1 MKIKTDMKK
10 FFSLLAVTFF
20 CMASLQPVSA
30 EVITPEVAKST
41 ADGLLSLD
49 TEFVGGGEATV
60 TPVTQDGTPVYYL
73 IEYNAGGWAIIAAQS
88 SSKPLI
94 AYNPTGEYEA
104 PEPMQAVLEANKQ
117 RIADVAKKNV
127 DYQHIGWS
135 RAAQRKAAATNPTPD
150 INPLITVNLDQS
162 APFNSQCP
170 TVNGQRVLVGCV
182 AVGMAQAMMVA
193 RYPDRPVGKYSYTDP
208 TVGYLS
214 IDYDAEAPY
223 DWDAM
228 YAAKETGNYNEIARL
243 LYHCGVSVN
252 MQYGLDGSGAYTVQV
267 ATALPR
273 NFQYDPELVRHVD
286 KLSNRDEWIAL
297 LLDELVLG
305 RAIVYHGS
313 SEDSGHCWNIDGWRQ
328 ATQMFHVNWGWNG
341 TGNSYFDIDA
351 MQDQYQGMS
360 FPYNNGV
367 VIGVGAPTTA
377 PYGLSLS
384 TTNIPLGAKAGTA
397 LADVVVRCE
406 DEDAEFSFTI
416 EGPEGLFGRVE
427 SPYTVENMKLVSKED
442 ITSAAKF
449 EYALITV
456 TNTATNESYTA
467 EFKLHLTTGIASVVS
482 DKIRVYPAVA
492 QDRITVEVPAAGG
505 SYAICTMSGALAG
518 EGSIEGYKTEISV
531 ASLPAG
537 VYLLKYV
544 HPDGVGVKSFI
555 VK

>member
-1 MKIKTDMKK
+1 MKK
-10 FFSLLAVTFF
+10 FLS
-20 CMASLQPVSA
+20 VSA
-30 EVITPEVAKST
+30 VSLFLCAALPAFGYVITPEVAKTT
-41 ADGLLSLD
+41 ADKLLSLD
-49 TEFVGGGEATV
+49 SDFVGAGEATV
-60 TPVTQDGTPVYYL
+60 TTVAEDGTPAYYV
-73 IEYNAGGWAIIAAQS
+73 IEYNAGGWAIVAAQS

-94 AYNPTGEYEA
+94 AYNPTGKYEA
-104 PEPMQAVLEANKQ
+104 PEPMQAVLDANKK
-117 RIADVAKKNV
+117 RIVAEAKENA
-127 DYQHIGWS
+127 DYQHIGWR
-135 RAAQRKAAATNPTPD
+135 RAAQRKPAAEPLSTPD
-150 INPLITVNLDQS
+150 VSPLISVDLNQS
-162 APFNSQCP
+162 APFYDQCP
-170 TVNGQRVLVGCV
+170 TVSGQHVLVGCV
-182 AVGMAQAMMVA
+182 AVGMGQAMMVA
-193 RYPDRPVGKYSYTDP
+193 RYPERPVGSYSYTDA

-228 YAAKETGNYNEIARL
+228 YAAETTGNYSEIARL
-243 LYHCGVSVN
+243 LYHCGVSVR
-252 MQYGLDGSGAYTVQV
+252 MQYGIDGSGAYSVDV
-267 ATALPR
+267 APALTR
-273 NFQYDPELVRHVD
+273 NFQYDPELIRYVSKSDYSRE
-286 KLSNRDEWIAL
+286 EWMAL

-305 RAIVYHGS
+305 RAIIYGGDNGEV
-313 SEDSGHCWNIDGWRQ
+313 GHCWNIDGWRQ
-328 ATQMFHVNWGWNG
+328 ATQMFHVNWGWG
-341 TGNSYFDIDA
+341 GYGNSYFDIEA
-351 MQDQYQGMS
+351 MEDQYQGMS

-384 TTNIPLGAKAGTA
+384 TTNIPLGAKAGTV
-397 LADVVVRCE
+397 LADVMVRCE

>member
-1 MKIKTDMKK
+1 MKK
-10 FFSLLAVTFF
+10 FFSLLAIAFLCLTS
-20 CMASLQPVSA
+20 MISVSA
-30 EVITPEVAKST
+30 EVIAPELAKTT
-41 ADGLLSLD
+41 ADNLLSLD
-49 TEFVGGGEATV
+49 KEFVGAGEATV
-60 TPVTQDGTPVYYL
+60 TTVTEEGVPVYYL

-117 RIADVAKKNV
+117 RIADVAKKNA

-170 TVNGQRVLVGCV
+170 TVSGQRVLVGCV

-243 LYHCGVSVN
+243 LYHCGVSVD
-252 MQYGLDGSGAYTVQV
+252 MQYGLDGSSAFLALV
-267 ATALPR
+267 ASALTR
-273 NFQYDPELVRHVD
+273 NFQYNPKLVRCEA
-286 KLSNRDEWIAL
+286 EWNFSREEWMDL
-297 LLDELVLG
+297 LLDELVRG
-305 RAIVYHGS
+305 RVIVYNGD
-313 SEDSGHCWNIDGWRQ
+313 SEDGGHCWNLDGWKQ
-328 ATQMFHVNWGWNG
+328 ATQTFHVNWGWNG
-341 TGNSYFDIDA
+341 SGNSYFDIDD
-351 MQDQYQGMS
+351 MQYY
-360 FPYNNGV
+360 PNNNGA

-377 PYGLSLS
+377 PYGLNLS
-384 TTNIPLGAKAGTA
+384 TTSIPLGTAAGVA
-397 LADVVVRCE
+397 LADVQVLCE
-406 DEDAEFSFTI
+406 DEEAEFSFTI

-427 SPYTVENMKLVSKED
+427 SPYTVENMKLVSTET
-442 ITSAAKF
+442 ITDAAKF
-449 EYALITV
+449 KYALITV
-456 TNTATNESYTA
+456 TNTSTGESFTR
-467 EFKLHLTTGIASVVS
+467 EFTLYLQNGSGGISSVFS
-482 DKIRVYPAVA
+482 NAMRLYPAITH
-492 QDRITVEVPAAGG
+492 DRLTVEVPVAGG
-505 SYAICTMSGALAG
+505 RYAIYTMTGALAG
-518 EGSIEGYKTEISV
+518 EGSIEGYEAQISV
-531 ASLPAG
+531 SSLPAG
-537 VYLLKYV
+537 TYLFKYV
-544 HPDGVGVKSFI
+544 HPEGVGVKNFI

>member
-1 MKIKTDMKK
+1 MKK
-10 FFSLLAVTFF
+10 FFSLLAIAFLCLTS
-20 CMASLQPVSA
+20 MIPVSA
-30 EVITPEVAKST
+30 EVIAPELAKTT
-41 ADGLLSLD
+41 ADNLLSLD
-49 TEFVGGGEATV
+49 SEFAGAGDATV
-60 TPVTQDGTPVYYL
+60 TTVTKDGVPVYYL
-73 IEYNAGGWAIIAAQS
+73 IEYNAGGWAIVSAQS
-88 SSKPLI
+88 SSNPLI
-94 AYNPTGEYEA
+94 AYNPTGKYEA
-104 PEPMQAVLEANKQ
+104 PEPMQAVLDVTGQ
-117 RIADVAKKNV
+117 RIAEVAKTKA
-127 DYQHIGWS
+127 DYQHVGWR
-135 RAAQRKAAATNPTPD
+135 RAAQRKPAATNTTPD
-150 INPLITVNLDQS
+150 VAPLITVNLDQS
-162 APFNSQCP
+162 APFNSYCP
-170 TVNGQRVLVGCV
+170 TVGGKRVLVGCV

-193 RYPDRPVGKYSYTDP
+193 RFPDRPVGKYSYTDP

-243 LYHCGVSVN
+243 LYHCGVSVD
-252 MQYGLDGSGAYTVQV
+252 MQYGVDGSGAYTVQV

-273 NFQYDPELVRHVD
+273 NFQYDRDLVRHVD
-286 KLSNRDEWIAL
+286 KLSNKDEWTAL

-305 RAIVYHGS
+305 RAIVYHGN
-313 SEDSGHCWNIDGWRQ
+313 SEDSGHCWNIDGWKQ

-427 SPYTVENMKLVSKED
+427 SPYRVENMKLVAKED
-442 ITSAAKF
+442 VTSSAKF

-456 TNTATNESYTA
+456 TNTATNESYTS
-467 EFKLHLTTGIASVVS
+467 EFKLHVTAGVSSALS
-482 DKIRVYPAVA
+482 DKKRGYTSITHDYL
-492 QDRITVEVPAAGG
+492 TVEVPVSGG
-505 SYAICTMSGALAG
+505 KYAIYTMTGALAG
-518 EGSIEGYKTEISV
+518 EGDLTDYTTRVSV

-537 VYLLKYV
+537 TYLLKYV
-544 HPDGVGVKSFI
+544 HSDGVGVKTFI

>member
-1 MKIKTDMKK
+1 MKK

-49 TEFVGGGEATV
+49 TEFVSGGEATI
-60 TPVTQDGTPVYYL
+60 TPVSQDGTPVYYL

-94 AYNPTGEYEA
+94 AYNPTGKYEA
-104 PEPMQAVLEANKQ
+104 PEPMQAVLNANKQ
-117 RIADVAKKNV
+117 RIADVAKKNA
-127 DYQHIGWS
+127 DYQHVGWS
-135 RAAQRKAAATNPTPD
+135 RAAQRKPAAANPTPD

-162 APFNSQCP
+162 APFNSYCP
-170 TVNGQRVLVGCV
+170 TVSGQRVLVGCV

-228 YAAKETGNYNEIARL
+228 YAAKTTGNYSEIARL

-273 NFQYDPELVRHVD
+273 NFQYDPDLVRHVD
-286 KLSNRDEWIAL
+286 KLSNKDEWTAL

-313 SEDSGHCWNIDGWRQ
+313 SENSGHCWNIDGWKQ
-328 ATQMFHVNWGWNG
+328 ATQMFHVNWGWSG
-341 TGNSYFDIDA
+341 YGNSYFDIDA

-377 PYGLSLS
+377 PYGLNLS

-467 EFKLHLTTGIASVVS
+467 EFKLHLTSGITSVLS
-482 DKIRVYPAVA
+482 NKMRVYPAITH
-492 QDRITVEVPAAGG
+492 DRLTVEVPVAGG
-505 SYAICTMSGALAG
+505 RYAIYTMTGALAG
-518 EGSIEGYKTEISV
+518 EGNLTDYETQISV
-531 ASLPAG
+531 SSLPAG
-537 VYLLKYV
+537 AYLLKYV
-544 HPDGVGVKSFI
+544 HPDGVGVKTFV

>member
-1 MKIKTDMKK
+1 MKK
-10 FFSLLAVTFF
+10 FLS
-20 CMASLQPVSA
+20 VSA
-30 EVITPEVAKST
+30 VSLFLCAAVPAFGYVIAPEVAKTT
-41 ADGLLSLD
+41 ADKLLSLD
-49 TEFVGGGEATV
+49 SDFTGAGAATV
-60 TPVTQDGTPVYYL
+60 TTVAEDGTPAYYV
-73 IEYNAGGWAIIAAQS
+73 IEYNAGGWAIVAAQS

-94 AYNPTGEYEA
+94 AYNPTGKYEA
-104 PEPMQAVLEANKQ
+104 PEPMQAVLDANKK
-117 RIADVAKKNV
+117 RIVAEAKENA
-127 DYQHIGWS
+127 DYQHIGWR
-135 RAAQRKAAATNPTPD
+135 RAAQRKPAAEPISTPD
-150 INPLITVNLDQS
+150 VSPLIAVDLNQS
-162 APFNSQCP
+162 APFYDQCP
-170 TVNGQRVLVGCV
+170 TVSGQHVLVGCV
-182 AVGMAQAMMVA
+182 AVGMGQAMMVA
-193 RYPDRPVGKYSYTDP
+193 RYPERPVGSYSYTDA

-313 SEDSGHCWNIDGWRQ
+313 SEDSGHCWNIDGWKQ

-427 SPYTVENMKLVSKED
+427 SPYRVENMKLVAKED
-442 ITSAAKF
+442 VTSSAKF

-456 TNTATNESYTA
+456 TNTATNESYTS
-467 EFKLHLTTGIASVVS
+467 EFKLHVTAGVSSALS
-482 DKIRVYPAVA
+482 DKMRVYPSITH
-492 QDRITVEVPAAGG
+492 DYLTVEVPVSGG
-505 SYAICTMSGALAG
+505 KYAIYTMTGALAG
-518 EGSIEGYKTEISV
+518 EGDLTDYTTRVSV

-537 VYLLKYV
+537 TYLLKYV
-544 HPDGVGVKSFI
+544 HSDGVGVKTFI

>member
-1 MKIKTDMKK
+1 MKK
-10 FFSLLAVTFF
+10 FFSLLAIAFLCLTS
-20 CMASLQPVSA
+20 MIPVSA
-30 EVITPEVAKST
+30 EVIAPELAKTT
-41 ADGLLSLD
+41 ADNLLSLD
-49 TEFVGGGEATV
+49 SEFAGAGDATV
-60 TPVTQDGTPVYYL
+60 TTVTKDGVPVYYL

-117 RIADVAKKNV
+117 RIADVAKKNA

-427 SPYTVENMKLVSKED
+427 SPYRVENMKLVAKED
-442 ITSAAKF
+442 VTSSAKF

-456 TNTATNESYTA
+456 TNTATNESYTS
-467 EFKLHLTTGIASVVS
+467 EFKLHVTAGVSSALS
-482 DKIRVYPAVA
+482 DKMRVYPSITH
-492 QDRITVEVPAAGG
+492 DYLTVEVPVSGG
-505 SYAICTMSGALAG
+505 KYAIYTMTGALAG
-518 EGSIEGYKTEISV
+518 EGDLTDYTTRVSV

-537 VYLLKYV
+537 TYLLKYV
-544 HPDGVGVKSFI
+544 HSDGVGVKTFI

>member
-1 MKIKTDMKK
+1 MKK
-10 FFSLLAVTFF
+10 FFSLLAIAFLCLTS
-20 CMASLQPVSA
+20 MIPVSA
-30 EVITPEVAKST
+30 EVIAPELAKTT
-41 ADGLLSLD
+41 ADNLLSLD
-49 TEFVGGGEATV
+49 SEFAGAGDATV
-60 TPVTQDGTPVYYL
+60 TTVTKDGVPVYYL
-73 IEYNAGGWAIIAAQS
+73 IEYNAGGWAIVSAQS
-88 SSKPLI
+88 SSNPLI
-94 AYNPTGEYEA
+94 AYNPTGKYEA
-104 PEPMQAVLEANKQ
+104 PEPMQAVLDVTGQ
-117 RIADVAKKNV
+117 RIAEVAKTKA
-127 DYQHIGWS
+127 DYQHVGWR
-135 RAAQRKAAATNPTPD
+135 RAAQRKPAATNTTPD
-150 INPLITVNLDQS
+150 VAPLITVNLDQS
-162 APFNSQCP
+162 APFNSYCP
-170 TVNGQRVLVGCV
+170 TVGGKRVLVGCV

-193 RYPDRPVGKYSYTDP
+193 RFPDRPVGKYSYTDP

-243 LYHCGVSVN
+243 LYHCGVSVD
-252 MQYGLDGSGAYTVQV
+252 MQYGVDGSGAYTVQV

-273 NFQYDPELVRHVD
+273 NFQYDRDLVRHVD
-286 KLSNRDEWIAL
+286 KLSNKDEWTAL

-305 RAIVYHGS
+305 RAIVYHGN
-313 SEDSGHCWNIDGWRQ
+313 SEDSGHCWNIDGWKQ

-384 TTNIPLGAKAGTA
+384 TTNIPLSAKAGTA

-427 SPYTVENMKLVSKED
+427 SPYRVENMKLVAKED
-442 ITSAAKF
+442 VTSSAKF

-456 TNTATNESYTA
+456 TNTATNESYTS
-467 EFKLHLTTGIASVVS
+467 EFKLHVTAGVSSALS
-482 DKIRVYPAVA
+482 DKMRVYPSITH
-492 QDRITVEVPAAGG
+492 DYLTVEVPVSGG
-505 SYAICTMSGALAG
+505 KYAIYTMTGALAG
-518 EGSIEGYKTEISV
+518 EGDLTDYTTRVSV

-537 VYLLKYV
+537 TYLLKYV
-544 HPDGVGVKSFI
+544 HSDGVGVKTFI

>member
-1 MKIKTDMKK
+1 M
-10 FFSLLAVTFF
+10 
-20 CMASLQPVSA
+20 
-30 EVITPEVAKST
+30 
-41 ADGLLSLD
+41 
-49 TEFVGGGEATV
+49 
-60 TPVTQDGTPVYYL
+60 
-73 IEYNAGGWAIIAAQS
+73 
-88 SSKPLI
+88 
-94 AYNPTGEYEA
+94 
-104 PEPMQAVLEANKQ
+104 
-117 RIADVAKKNV
+117 
-127 DYQHIGWS
+127 
-135 RAAQRKAAATNPTPD
+135 
-150 INPLITVNLDQS
+150 
-162 APFNSQCP
+162 
-170 TVNGQRVLVGCV
+170 
-182 AVGMAQAMMVA
+182 
-193 RYPDRPVGKYSYTDP
+193 
-208 TVGYLS
+208 
-214 IDYDAEAPY
+214 
-223 DWDAM
+223 
-228 YAAKETGNYNEIARL
+228 
-243 LYHCGVSVN
+243 
-252 MQYGLDGSGAYTVQV
+252 QV

-313 SEDSGHCWNIDGWRQ
+313 SEDSGHCWNIDGWKQ

-427 SPYTVENMKLVSKED
+427 SPYRVENMKLVAKED
-442 ITSAAKF
+442 VTSSAKF

-456 TNTATNESYTA
+456 TNTATNESYTS
-467 EFKLHLTTGIASVVS
+467 EFKLHVTAGVSSALS
-482 DKIRVYPAVA
+482 DKMRVYPSITH
-492 QDRITVEVPAAGG
+492 DYLTVEVPVSGG
-505 SYAICTMSGALAG
+505 KYAIYTMTGALAG
-518 EGSIEGYKTEISV
+518 EGDLTDYTTRVSV

-537 VYLLKYV
+537 TYLLKYV
-544 HPDGVGVKSFI
+544 HSDGVGVKTFI

>member
-10 FFSLLAVTFF
+10 FFSLLAVTFL
-20 CMASLQPVSA
+20 CMASMQPVSA
-30 EVITPEVAKST
+30 EVITPEVAKTT
-41 ADGLLSLD
+41 ADNLLSLD
-49 TEFVGGGEATV
+49 KEFVGAGEATV
-60 TPVTQDGTPVYYL
+60 TTVTEEGVPVYYL

-117 RIADVAKKNV
+117 RIADVAKKNA

-170 TVNGQRVLVGCV
+170 TVNGQHVLVGCV

-193 RYPDRPVGKYSYTDP
+193 RYPDRPVGSYSYTDA

-243 LYHCGVSVN
+243 LYHCGVSVD
-252 MQYGLDGSGAYTVQV
+252 MQYGLDGSSAFLALV
-267 ATALPR
+267 ASALTR
-273 NFQYDPELVRHVD
+273 NFQYNPKLVRCEA
-286 KLSNRDEWIAL
+286 EWNFSREEWMDL
-297 LLDELVLG
+297 LLDELVRG
-305 RAIVYHGS
+305 RVIVYNGD
-313 SEDSGHCWNIDGWRQ
+313 SEDGGHCWNLDGWKQ
-328 ATQMFHVNWGWNG
+328 ATQTFHVNWGWNG
-341 TGNSYFDIDA
+341 SGNSYFDIDD
-351 MQDQYQGMS
+351 MQYY
-360 FPYNNGV
+360 PNNNGA

-377 PYGLSLS
+377 PYGLNLS
-384 TTNIPLGAKAGTA
+384 TTSIPLGTAAGVA
-397 LADVVVRCE
+397 LADVQVLCE
-406 DEDAEFSFTI
+406 DEEAEFSFTI

-427 SPYTVENMKLVSKED
+427 SPYTVENMKLVSTET
-442 ITSAAKF
+442 ITDAAKF
-449 EYALITV
+449 KYALITV
-456 TNTATNESYTA
+456 TNTSTGESFTR
-467 EFKLHLTTGIASVVS
+467 EFTLYLQNGSGGISSVFS
-482 DKIRVYPAVA
+482 NAMRLYPAITH
-492 QDRITVEVPAAGG
+492 DRLTVEVPVAGG
-505 SYAICTMSGALAG
+505 RYAIYTMTGALAG
-518 EGSIEGYKTEISV
+518 EGSIEGYEAQISV
-531 ASLPAG
+531 SSLPAG
-537 VYLLKYV
+537 TYLFKYV
-544 HPDGVGVKSFI
+544 HPEGVGVKNFI

>member
-1 MKIKTDMKK
+1 MKK
-10 FFSLLAVTFF
+10 FFSLLAIAFLCLTS
-20 CMASLQPVSA
+20 MIPVSA
-30 EVITPEVAKST
+30 EVIAPELAKTT
-41 ADGLLSLD
+41 ADNLLSLD
-49 TEFVGGGEATV
+49 SEFAGAGDATV
-60 TPVTQDGTPVYYL
+60 TTVTKDGVPVYYL
-73 IEYNAGGWAIIAAQS
+73 IEYNAGGWAIVSAQS
-88 SSKPLI
+88 SSNPLI
-94 AYNPTGEYEA
+94 AYNPTGKYEA

-117 RIADVAKKNV
+117 RIADVAKKNA

-427 SPYTVENMKLVSKED
+427 SPYRVENMKLVAKED
-442 ITSAAKF
+442 VTSSAKF

-456 TNTATNESYTA
+456 TNTATNESYTS
-467 EFKLHLTTGIASVVS
+467 EFKLHVTAGVSSALS
-482 DKIRVYPAVA
+482 DKMRVYPSITH
-492 QDRITVEVPAAGG
+492 DYLTVEVPVSGG
-505 SYAICTMSGALAG
+505 KYAIYTMTGALAG
-518 EGSIEGYKTEISV
+518 EGDLTDYTTRVSV

-537 VYLLKYV
+537 TYLLKYV
-544 HPDGVGVKSFI
+544 HSDGVGVKTFI